1 MKKVILFLSL
11 IASGIQVFPQD
22 TCRIRIDGLEKE
34 IIRGHLE
41 LGGSN
46 PAGDTISVNSYY
58 IEWNGRPF
66 FPVIGELHYSRTPAG
81 TWEESIL
88 KMKAGGINTVAT
100 YVFWN
105 IHERR
110 EGSFD
115 WQGDLNLR
123 RFLELVEKCGLHAI
137 VRMGPFCHGEM
148 RNGGLPDWLY
158 GRPFEVRS
166 NDPGYLQ
173 YVDRLYG
180 EIAGQ
185 LRGMLFS
192 DGGPVI
198 AIQLENEYQ
207 HSAAPWEFSYPGG
220 PKEFTVADWQ
230 ASLAHEQ
237 ITVTDGVNP
246 WADYG
251 RSHMQKLKEIAQ
263 KHGLALPL
271 YTATGWGNAAIVE
284 KGSVPV
290 TAAYVYPFWAP
301 PAPSPFYLFKDIH
314 QHPDY
319 SPVSYEA
326 PLYPS
331 IPGEVGPGIQ
341 VKYSRRP
348 VVDFQSVLPLM
359 VRIIGSGSN
368 GIGYYMYHGGSTP
381 TFDGKFY
388 NEEVNGLPR
397 INYDFQAPI
406 GQYGQTRPHYHALR
420 MLHLFLESYGE
431 RLAPMRTFLPE
442 GSTELTP
449 ENTETP
455 RYAVRASGGSGFVF
469 FLNYQDHLPVSP
481 LRGVRIEVEGPQG
494 TSCFPPEGTMELP
507 AGAAGIFPFR
517 LELEGT
523 TLLSATV
530 QPLTILE
537 REPETHHIFRAV
549 DGITP
554 QLLFP
559 AGTGIADL
567 KGATRSERPS
577 GVLITGDPGEPFSFS
592 TGANRFLV
600 LPEKMALNTFLA
612 GQRIWITEG
621 VLLEE
626 QGQLQYLSRNT
637 SSLVHTYPGIT
648 EIPLVHQADIR
659 QVPSP
664 LEGITSFRIGFPEAD
679 PGITITRISE
689 QKYTVKLDRE
699 LGELNDL
706 FLEIDY
712 TGDRG
717 LAFINGEMITDHFYH
732 ERSWEIGL
740 RSFTKALQE
749 HPMVL
754 IFHPMQEDM
763 PYLDDLQKIPDFTDG
778 SYLNIRS
785 IAAVPE
791 YRALIHLK
799 TDR

>member
-1 MKKVILFLSL
+1 MKKLVLYMLLMIWGGQGFT
-11 IASGIQVFPQD
+11 QE
-22 TCRIRIDGLEKE
+22 TYHIRIDGPEKE
-34 IIRGHLE
+34 IIRGHLD
-41 LGGSN
+41 LGGSS
-46 PAGDTISVNSYY
+46 PSGDTISVNSYY

-66 FPVIGELHYSRTPAG
+66 FPVIGEMHYSRLPAAS
-81 TWEESIL
+81 WEESIL
-88 KMKAGGINTVAT
+88 KMKAGGINTLAT

-105 IHERR
+105 IHERE

-115 WQGDLNLR
+115 WEGNLNLR
-123 RFLELVEKCGLHAI
+123 RFLELVEKNGVHAI

-166 NDPGYLQ
+166 NDPGYLY

-185 LRGMLFS
+185 LRGMLFG

-198 AIQLENEYQ
+198 GIQLENEYQ

-251 RSHMQKLKEIAQ
+251 RSHMQKLKEIAL
-263 KHGLALPL
+263 KHGLELPL

-290 TAAYVYPFWAP
+290 TAAYAYPFWAP

-314 QHPDY
+314 RYPDY
-319 SPVSYEA
+319 APVSYDA

-348 VVDFQSVLPLM
+348 VVDYRSVLPLM

-381 TFDGKFY
+381 SFDGKFF

-406 GQYGQTRPHYHALR
+406 GQYGQIRPHYDDLR
-420 MLHLFLESYGE
+420 MLHLFLRSYGE
-431 RLAPMRTFLPE
+431 RLAPMRTFLP
-442 GSTELTP
+442 GSNAAITP
-449 ENTETP
+449 ENTKTL

-469 FLNYQDHLPVSP
+469 FLNFQDHLPVSP
-481 LRGVRIEVEGPQG
+481 IQGVRIEVEGLKG
-494 TSCFPPEGTMELP
+494 TSSFPPEGTMDL
-507 AGAAGIFPFR
+507 AVGATGIFPFH

-530 QPLTILE
+530 QPLTILH
-537 REPETHHIFRAV
+537 REPVQHYIFRAL
-549 DGITP
+549 DGIAP

-559 AGTGIADL
+559 AGTGITHL
-567 KGATRSERPS
+567 KGAALSDRPA
-577 GVLITGDPGEPFSFS
+577 GVLITGDPAEPFSFRAGG
-592 TGANRFLV
+592 TRFLV
-600 LPEKMALNTFLA
+600 LPEKMAIHTYLA
-612 GQRIWITEG
+612 GGRLWITEG
-621 VLLEE
+621 VILEE
-626 QGQLQYLSRNT
+626 QRQLQYLSRSA
-637 SSLVHTYPGIT
+637 SSLVHTYPGMT
-648 EIPLVHQADIR
+648 EMPLVHRAQIR
-659 QVPSP
+659 QEDSP
-664 LEGITSFRIGFPEAD
+664 LDEITSYRVEFPETD
-679 PGITITRISE
+679 PGITVTRISGK
-689 QKYTVKLDRE
+689 KYTATLDRE
-699 LGELNDL
+699 LPELNNL

-732 ERSWEIGL
+732 ERIWEIGL
-740 RSFTKALQE
+740 RPFMKALQE
-749 HPMVL
+749 HPLVL
-754 IFHPMQEDM
+754 VFHPMEEDM
-763 PYLDDLQKIPDFTDG
+763 EYLEDLHRIPEFENG
-778 SYLNIRS
+778 SHLDIRS
-785 IAAVPE
+785 IAASPE

-799 TDR
+799 AGQ

>member
-1 MKKVILFLSL
+1 MVL
-11 IASGIQVFPQD
+11 GTRVFAQD
-22 TCRIRIDGLEKE
+22 TCRIRIDGTEKD
-34 IIRGHLE
+34 ILRGHLD
-41 LGGSN
+41 LGGSS

-58 IEWNGRPF
+58 IEWNGKPF
-66 FPVIGELHYSRTPAG
+66 FPVIGELHYSRTPAA

-105 IHERR
+105 IHERT
-110 EGSFD
+110 EGSFE

-123 RFLELVEKCGLHAI
+123 RFLELVEKSGMHAI

-166 NDPGYLQ
+166 NDPGYLH

-185 LRGMLFS
+185 LRGLLFS

-198 AIQLENEYQ
+198 AVQLENEYQ

-220 PKEFTVADWQ
+220 PKEYTVADWQ

-246 WADYG
+246 WAGYG

-263 KHGLALPL
+263 KHGIVVPL
-271 YTATGWGNAAIVE
+271 YTATGWGNAAIVD

-290 TAAYVYPFWAP
+290 TAAYAYPFWAP
-301 PAPSPFYLFKDIH
+301 PSPSPFYLFKDIH
-314 QHPDY
+314 QDPDY

-326 PLYPS
+326 SLYPS

-348 VVDFQSVLPLM
+348 VVDYQSVLPLM

-381 TFDGKFY
+381 SFEGKFY

-406 GQYGQTRPHYHALR
+406 GQYGQTRPHYHSLR
-420 MLHLFLESYGE
+420 MLHLFLQSYGE
-431 RLAPMRTFLPE
+431 MLAPMRTFLP
-442 GSTELTP
+442 GTSAGLTP
-449 ENTETP
+449 ENTGTP
-455 RYAVRASGGSGFVF
+455 RYAVRASGGAGFVF

-481 LRGVRIEVEGPQG
+481 LTGIRFEVEGPEG
-494 TSCFPPEGTMELP
+494 TSSFPPEGTMDLP
-507 AGAAGIFPFR
+507 PGATGIFPFR
-517 LELEGT
+517 LDLEAT
-523 TLLSATV
+523 TLLSATA
-530 QPLTILE
+530 QPLTILH
-537 REPETHHIFRAV
+537 REQETHHIFRAV

-559 AGTGIADL
+559 EGTGVTDL
-567 KGATRSERPS
+567 INAVRSDLPS
-577 GVLITGDPGEPFSFS
+577 GVLITGDPGEPFSFKAGS
-592 TGANRFLV
+592 IPFLV
-600 LPEKMALNTFLA
+600 LPERMALKTFVA
-612 GQRIWITEG
+612 GERIWIAEG

-626 QGQLQYLSRNT
+626 QGQLQYLSRRT
-637 SSLVHTYPGIT
+637 SSVVHTYPAIT
-648 EIPLVHQADIR
+648 EMPLVRQARIHQA
-659 QVPSP
+659 PSP
-664 LEGITSFRIGFPEAD
+664 MKGITSFRIDFPEAD
-679 PGITITRISE
+679 PGITVTRISDR
-689 QKYTVKLDRE
+689 KYTVKMERE
-699 LGELNDL
+699 LGDLNDL

-717 LAFINGEMITDHFYH
+717 LAFINGALITDHFYH
-732 ERSWEIGL
+732 DRTWEIGL
-740 RSFTKALQE
+740 RSFARSLQD
-749 HPMVL
+749 HPMILV
-754 IFHPMQEDM
+754 FHPMQADM
-763 PYLDDLQKIPDFTDG
+763 PYLGDLQTIPEFEDG
-778 SYLNIRS
+778 SYLKIGHIN
-785 IAAVPE
+785 AVPE
-791 YRALIHLK
+791 YRAVLHLMA
-799 TDR
+799 D